1 MDDVNV
7 SGTEVSKMKNEMKR
21 SRTKMPGLIIY
32 VILSA
37 MGLTLIKIGT
47 GQDISLF
54 LNAKGFSLRLNW
66 ILVIGML
73 VYIVSFL
80 TSMLVMKNMN
90 LSIFYPVS
98 AGLIYIVIC
107 GLSYFVLREKISINQ
122 WIGMSVILVGI
133 IIMNLGKNG

>member
-1 MDDVNV
+1 MNV
-7 SGTEVSKMKNEMKR
+7 SGTEVSKMKDEMKR

-73 VYIVSFL
+73 VYIMSFL

>member
-7 SGTEVSKMKNEMKR
+7 SGTEVSKMKDEMKR

-73 VYIVSFL
+73 VYIMSFL

>member
-1 MDDVNV
+1 MNV

-73 VYIVSFL
+73 VYIISFL

>member
-7 SGTEVSKMKNEMKR
+7 SGTEVSKMKDEMKR

-73 VYIVSFL
+73 VYIISFL

>member
-1 MDDVNV
+1 
-7 SGTEVSKMKNEMKR
+7 MKDEMKR

-73 VYIVSFL
+73 VYIMSFL

>member
-1 MDDVNV
+1 
-7 SGTEVSKMKNEMKR
+7 
-21 SRTKMPGLIIY
+21 MPGLIIY

-73 VYIVSFL
+73 VYIISFL

>member
-73 VYIVSFL
+73 VYIISFL

>member
-73 VYIVSFL
+73 VYIISCL

-107 GLSYFVLREKISINQ
+107 GLSYCVLREKISINQ